1 VFSTAP
7 RTAWLATH
15 DRRGLGATAKL
26 RGQENVPL
34 FPSAACELLAG
45 LHRALDGYPE
55 PQDRNQ
61 ARDDDFSAV
70 EFFTPNLFILT
81 GEPHASPVYQLAGSA
96 IQRHLGCNPADLE
109 FCGFW
114 ESQARP
120 ALMRHFHIAHAS
132 RRAFYLSSTL
142 RTPDSILLLSTL
154 LLPVAAEE
162 AGKARLIGLSLAE
175 YRPVSGPDSG
185 TGRQQLRHIAFVQPD
200 QAPSRAN
207 NS

>member
-15 DRRGLGATAKL
+15 DRRGAAAKL
-26 RGQENVPL
+26 RGEENVPL

-45 LHRALDGYPE
+45 LHRALDGFPD
-55 PQDRNQ
+55 PQDRN
-61 ARDDDFSAV
+61 RCGDDDFSAV

-81 GEPHASPVYQLAGSA
+81 GEQHASPVYQLAGSA
-96 IQRHLGCNPADLE
+96 IQRHLGCNPADRE

-114 ESQARP
+114 EPQARP
-120 ALMRHFHIAHAS
+120 ALMRHFQIAHAS

-142 RTPDSILLLSTL
+142 RTQDSILLLSTL
-154 LLPVAAEE
+154 LLPVTAEE
-162 AGKARLIGLSLAE
+162 AGKTRLIGLSIAE
-175 YRPVSGPDSG
+175 YRPVYGPERG
-185 TGRQQLRHIAFVQPD
+185 TGRQQLRHIAFVHEQ
-200 QAPSRAN
+200 QAPARAK